1 MCGIIGFTGHDQAAP
16 IILDGLT
23 KIEYRGYDSAGIAV
37 NSNGKIEL
45 VKAVG
50 RVKALY
56 EKTHDGKDLPGVC
69 GIGHTRW
76 GTHGAISERN
86 AHPHMSMNG
95 KFILAHNGIVENY
108 TRLKADLLAKG
119 VKFKSDTD
127 TEVVV
132 QLLEQNYDGDFK
144 AAVIKTVAMLEGTFA
159 LMICCADYPGT
170 LYTVKQNAPV
180 ILGLGKGENLVASD
194 VTCLVSRT
202 KDVVYLEDG
211 EMAEITPDGV
221 QLFDFKGEP
230 KEYEVKHVDWDISSS
245 EKGGYEHFMI
255 KEIYEQ
261 PQAVRNAI
269 SPRIID
275 GKIDFGENAIT
286 AEELKKFNRIIIT
299 ACGSAYYAGLAGKFA
314 IENLCG
320 IPVQTELASELR
332 YSESGCIDEHTL
344 VIAVSQ
350 SGETLDTLSAIK
362 DCKECGATI
371 MSIVNVVESSVA
383 RASDH
388 VMYTY
393 AGPEIAVATTK
404 GYTTQVAVL
413 YLFAV
418 YTAAALGR
426 INAGEYAKLL
436 SEIQSIPEKMEAAIE
451 MNGGIECM
459 ASLFSSAEHV
469 FFVGRNTDWA
479 VAMEGAL
486 KLKEISYIHAEAY
499 AAGEMKHGT
508 ISLIEEGMPVVAVC
522 SNMRLQD
529 KTASNIIELKARGAR
544 VTMVGPKGCESEKNA
559 DNCIYI
565 PEMRD
570 IFAEIVTVVPLQLLA
585 YHVAKARN
593 CDIDKPRNLA
603 KSVTVE

>member
-1 MCGIIGFTGHDQAAP
+1 MCGIIGYTGFEQAAP

-23 KIEYRGYDSAGIAV
+23 KIEYRGYDSAGIAI
-37 NSNGKIEL
+37 NANGKINL
-45 VKAVG
+45 VKTVG
-50 RVKALY
+50 RVQALY
-56 EKTHDGKDLPGVC
+56 DRTHDGKDMPGVC

-86 AHPHMSMNG
+86 AHPHMSQNG

-119 VKFKSDTD
+119 VVFKSDTD

-132 QLLEQNYDGDFK
+132 QLLEANYTGDFK
-144 AAVIKTVAMLEGTFA
+144 EAVIKTVAMLEGTFA
-159 LMICCADYPGT
+159 LMITCADYPGT
-170 LYTVKQNAPV
+170 LYAVKQNAPV
-180 ILGLGKGENLVASD
+180 ILGLGEKENLVASD
-194 VTCLVSRT
+194 VTCLISRT
-202 KDVVYLEDG
+202 KNVIYMEDG
-211 EMAEITPDGV
+211 EMAEITTEGIK
-221 QLFDFKGEP
+221 LFDFAGNP
-230 KEYEVKHVDWDISSS
+230 KEYEVKTVDWDIASS

-255 KEIYEQ
+255 KEIFEQ
-261 PQAVRNAI
+261 PQAVRSAI
-269 SPRIID
+269 SPRIKD
-275 GKIDFGENAIT
+275 GKINFGEKSLT
-286 AEELKKFNRIIIT
+286 AEDLKKFNRIIIT

-314 IENLCG
+314 IEKLCG

-332 YSESGCIDEHTL
+332 YNESGCIDEHTL

-362 DCKECGATI
+362 DCKACGATV
-371 MSIVNVVESSVA
+371 MSIVNVVESSIA
-383 RASDH
+383 RASDF
-388 VMYTY
+388 VAYTY

-404 GYTTQVAVL
+404 GYSTQVAVL

-426 INAGEYAKLL
+426 INSGEYTKLV
-436 SEIQSIPEKMEAAIE
+436 SEINAIPEKMETCIE

-459 ASLFSSAEHV
+459 TPLFDKAEHV
-469 FFVGRNTDWA
+469 FFIGRNTDWA

-508 ISLIEEGMPVVAVC
+508 ISLIEEGTPVIAVC

-529 KTASNIIELKARGAR
+529 KTASNIIEVKARGAE
-544 VTMVGPKGCESEKNA
+544 VTMVGPKGCESEKQANH
-559 DNCIYI
+559 CIYI

-570 IFAEIVTVVPLQLLA
+570 VFAEIVTVIPLQMLA
-585 YHVAKARN
+585 YYVAKARG